1 MAEPTKKPM
10 TKKSIRRPSRKLP
23 EEGEAYITATF
34 NNTLITITDLSGRK
48 ICGSSAGAAG
58 FKGTRKSTPFAA
70 SEAAAQVAAEAVKGG
85 VKRVHV
91 FVKGPGFG
99 RNMAIKSL
107 KNNGLDVLSI
117 RDITPIPHNG
127 CRPRKRRRV

>member
-1 MAEPTKKPM
+1 MAKKVVK
-10 TKKSIRRPSRKLP
+10 TTTVKKKKVRKDYP
-23 EEGEAYITATF
+23 EEGRAYITATF
-34 NNTLITITDLSGRK
+34 NNTLITITDPSGNK
-48 ICGSSAGAAG
+48 ICGGSAGTAG

-70 SEAAAQVAAEAVKGG
+70 SQAAQMVAAAALKRG

-91 FVKGPGFG
+91 LVKGPGMG
-99 RNMAIKSL
+99 RNTAIRSL
-107 KNNGLDVLSI
+107 KVGGLDVLSI

>member
-1 MAEPTKKPM
+1 MAKKVIKPKTKK
-10 TKKSIRRPSRKLP
+10 KSPRRKVP
-23 EEGEAYITATF
+23 EEGRAFITATF
-34 NNTLITITDLSGRK
+34 NNTLITISDLSGSK
-48 ICGSSAGAAG
+48 ICGGSAGTAG

-70 SEAAAQVAAEAVKGG
+70 SEAAAQVAAEAARRG
-85 VKRVHV
+85 VRRGHV

-117 RDITPIPHNG
+117 KDVTPIPHNG